1 METGLLNSAV
11 ALFRHF
17 PGFPLPTGIATTTTS
32 RYGKHSIHWTLPTDP
47 QVDLHSDNHIA
58 YVEHI
63 RTHLPSCKLSRI

>member
-11 ALFRHF
+11 ALFGHF
-17 PGFPLPTGIATTTTS
+17 PDFPLPTGIATTTN
-32 RYGKHSIHWTLPTDP
+32 RYGKHSIHWTSPADP
-47 QVDLHSDNHIA
+47 QVDLHSENRIA